1 MSNVNKNDNG
11 EDIPNIFDLNIEH
24 YTLNELKKILGITDL
39 QYNKSILLKS
49 ANKIKENINELKDVG
64 ENKKAEIMNFIKKMV
79 TVLENDVNQMD
90 RFRDLW
96 KKINIVKK
104 KIIKKQEI
112 IINQNKTIIENQ
124 KKILENV

>member
-11 EDIPNIFDLNIEH
+11 GDIPNIFDLNIEH

-39 QYNKSILLKS
+39 QYNKSILLQS

-96 KKINIVKK
+96 KKINIVNK
-104 KIIKKQEI
+104 KIIKNQEI
-112 IINQNKTIIENQ
+112 ILNQNKKIIENQ